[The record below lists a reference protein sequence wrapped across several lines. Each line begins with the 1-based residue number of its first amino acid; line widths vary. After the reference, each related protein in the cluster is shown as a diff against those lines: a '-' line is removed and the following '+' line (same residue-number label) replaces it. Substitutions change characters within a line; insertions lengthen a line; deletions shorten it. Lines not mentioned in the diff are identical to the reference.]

1 MSRCSKAVT
10 PGSNNS
16 NGLRVLA
23 IGEHRLMLV
32 SFRSLAQEIVLI
44 RYSRTVPCSTY
55 LCPDTLVCVD
65 APAQCPCPNA
75 EDIRC
80 IIPDSHDKTTG
91 TVVCVRGGGC
101 EDVDDYMNAW
111 S

>member
-1 MSRCSKAVT
+1 
-10 PGSNNS
+10 
-16 NGLRVLA
+16 
-23 IGEHRLMLV
+23 MLV
-32 SFRSLAQEIVLI
+32 SFWSLAQETVLI
-44 RYSRTVPCSTY
+44 RCSRPVPCSTY

-80 IIPDSHDKTTG
+80 IVPDSHDKTTG